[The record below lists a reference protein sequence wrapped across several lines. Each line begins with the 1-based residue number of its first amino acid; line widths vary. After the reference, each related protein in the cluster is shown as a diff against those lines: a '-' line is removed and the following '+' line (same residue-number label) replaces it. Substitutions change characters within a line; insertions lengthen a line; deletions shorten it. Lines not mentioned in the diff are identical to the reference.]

1 MGSQQ
6 SIQKCNFEDILLSI
20 QRTGSGLLINTLGE
34 NEQTCLIQTTIPIQN
49 ETTVVNSL
57 LAKNVN
63 IRVIIYGKNTN
74 DESIYRKYNQFVQL
88 GFTNVC
94 VYIGGMFEWLCLQDI
109 YGNEE
114 FPTTTRELDILKFK
128 SLSKYIQPLAIEN
141 IQSS

>member
-34 NEQTCLIQTTIPIQN
+34 NEQTCLIRTTIPIQN
-49 ETTVVNSL
+49 ETTIVNSL

-74 DESIYRKYNQFVQL
+74 DESIYRKYNHFV
-88 GFTNVC
+88 
-94 VYIGGMFEWLCLQDI
+94 
-109 YGNEE
+109 
-114 FPTTTRELDILKFK
+114 
-128 SLSKYIQPLAIEN
+128 
-141 IQSS
+141 